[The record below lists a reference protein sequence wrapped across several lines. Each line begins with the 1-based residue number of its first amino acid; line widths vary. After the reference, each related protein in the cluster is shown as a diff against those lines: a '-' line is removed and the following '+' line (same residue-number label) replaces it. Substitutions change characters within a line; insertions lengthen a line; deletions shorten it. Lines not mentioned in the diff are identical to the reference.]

1 MSAKSRTA
9 DTYEQIKLD
18 LLNARY
24 IPGAKLKID
33 QIREDLGVSPSAV
46 REALSRLTS
55 EGLVQAEPQRGFIVA
70 PISAEDLRDLTAVR
84 IEIETRCLRC
94 AIAAGDVAWEGRI
107 LSALHQLRARPAFT
121 RDAEGRMQM
130 SADWTDLHSAFHDAL
145 VAACDSR
152 WWLALRD
159 QLFLQAE
166 RYRRLLGPY
175 IVAER
180 DTESEHVAIAEAT
193 IARDADKAC
202 SLLARHLALTAEQ
215 LLASDAPFEAL
226 AAKARGP
233 RPS

>member
-1 MSAKSRTA
+1 MSAKSRTIE
-9 DTYEQIKLD
+9 TYEQIKLD

-70 PISAEDLRDLTAVR
+70 PISAEDLRDLTEVR
-84 IEIETRCLRC
+84 CEIETRCLRR
-94 AIAAGDVAWEGRI
+94 AIETGDIAWEGRI
-107 LSALHQLRARPAFT
+107 VSALHQLRACPAF
-121 RDAEGRMQM
+121 RKDDAGAMQM
-130 SADWTDLHSAFHDAL
+130 NPAWTDLHSAFHDAL
-145 VAACDSR
+145 VAGCDSR
-152 WWLALRD
+152 WRLALRD

-180 DTESEHVAIAEAT
+180 DTDSEHVAIAEAA

-215 LLASDAPFEAL
+215 LLASPALFETL
-226 AAKARGP
+226 AARARAP